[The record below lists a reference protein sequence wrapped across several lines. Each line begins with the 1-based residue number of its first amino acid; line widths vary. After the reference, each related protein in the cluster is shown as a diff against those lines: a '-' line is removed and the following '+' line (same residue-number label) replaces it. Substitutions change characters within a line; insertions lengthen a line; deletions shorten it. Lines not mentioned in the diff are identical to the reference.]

1 MSASE
6 LPRPD
11 LRSKEKRK
19 RAKRSLPISEAE
31 WDQAREEVYHKYIV
45 EDCTQAELRKW
56 LGQKHGLFA
65 RSRGLAFELK
75 SD

>member
-31 WDQAREEVYHKYIV
+31 WDQAREEVSTNTLLKTVPKQSFANGSAKNTGYS
-45 EDCTQAELRKW
+45 Q
-56 LGQKHGLFA
+56 GLVI
-65 RSRGLAFELK
+65 SL
-75 SD
+75 SS